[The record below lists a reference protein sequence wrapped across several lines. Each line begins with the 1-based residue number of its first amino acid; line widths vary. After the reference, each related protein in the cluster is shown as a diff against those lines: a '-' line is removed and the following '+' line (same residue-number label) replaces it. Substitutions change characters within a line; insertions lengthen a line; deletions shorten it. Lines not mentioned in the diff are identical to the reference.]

1 MVLSKAKCC
10 LLLRYCQIADKMDLG
25 AKKTNVL
32 IIGGTGTLSYA
43 VLMRILDVMKAEVW
57 IFNRGNNNSAI
68 PSEVHILTGNFYDLA
83 SLEEATKRISFDVV
97 MDFLSRTPQDIARIY
112 PLFMN
117 ACIQYV
123 FISTAC
129 VFRRDAESLPVTE
142 NSPKPNP
149 QWSYSIEKDESEKML
164 EKLAAKGKAYY
175 TIVRPYIT
183 YDDNRIPLGIAP
195 EYKYHRTIIE
205 RIKNGKPLF
214 TWNGGEDI
222 TTLTYV
228 TDFAKAVTGL
238 LLNLCA
244 VNEDFN
250 VVSNFTYKWKDVIA
264 LLYARFGQQPN
275 VVNIPLYEIYKQ
287 MPDMKGMMEGDRTL
301 DAIFDNTKIKNAV
314 PGLDFKVTLEE
325 GLDNVIRH
333 YDKTATRI
341 YDYVFDA
348 RVDRLI
354 ARVHKKSGIR
364 YVKYKGAKASSIF
377 TYIIYRYLPHA
388 IASRL
393 YNCIRRLHLP

>member
-1 MVLSKAKCC
+1 MDFG
-10 LLLRYCQIADKMDLG
+10 DKKM
-25 AKKTNVL
+25 NIL

-43 VLMRILDVMKAEVW
+43 VLMRILGVVKAEVW

-68 PSEVHILTGNFYDLA
+68 PSGVHILVGDFYNAA
-83 SLEEATKRISFDVV
+83 SLEEATKGIRFDVV
-97 MDFLSRTPQDIARIY
+97 MDFLSRTPQDIARVY
-112 PLFMN
+112 PLFMH
-117 ACIQYV
+117 ACTQYV

-129 VFRRDAESLPVTE
+129 VFRRDAANLPVTE
-142 NSPKPNP
+142 SSLRPNP
-149 QWSYSIEKDESEKML
+149 KWSYSVEKYESEKML
-164 EKLAAKGKAYY
+164 EKLAAKGKAHY

-214 TWNGGEDI
+214 TWNGGEDL

-228 TDFAKAVTGL
+228 TDFAKAVVGL
-238 LLNLCA
+238 LLNPCA

-250 VVSNFTYKWKDVIA
+250 VMSGLIYKWKDVIA
-264 LLYARFGQQPN
+264 LLYARLGQRPN
-275 VVNIPLYEIYKQ
+275 IVDIPLYGIYKQ
-287 MPDMKGMMEGDRTL
+287 MPDLKGMMEGDRAV
-301 DAIFDNTKIKNAV
+301 DAVFDNAKIKNAV
-314 PGLDFKVTLEE
+314 SGLEFNVTLEE

-354 ARVHKKSGIR
+354 ARTQKKSGTG
-364 YVKYKGAKASSIF
+364 YVKYEGAKVSSVF
-377 TYIIYRYLPHA
+377 TYLIYRYLPYS

-393 YNCIRRLHLP
+393 YNRIRRLYQS